1 MSPSGSEGAPRDRRV
16 VLIIGVLVVGLL
28 AFSVVSAL
36 IPDIDATLAAVP
48 LIIIVLVVGTLVVLA
63 RSLRGARR

>member
-1 MSPSGSEGAPRDRRV
+1 MSQPAGAPRDRRV
-16 VLIIGVLVVGLL
+16 FLIIGAIVVGLL

-36 IPDIDATLAAVP
+36 VPDIDGTLAAVP
-48 LIIIVLVVGTLVVLA
+48 LVIVALVVGTVLVLA

>member
-1 MSPSGSEGAPRDRRV
+1 MSQPAGAPRDRRV
-16 VLIIGVLVVGLL
+16 FLIIGAIVVGLL

-36 IPDIDATLAAVP
+36 IPDIDGTLAAVP
-48 LIIIVLVVGTLVVLA
+48 LVIVALVVGTVLVLA